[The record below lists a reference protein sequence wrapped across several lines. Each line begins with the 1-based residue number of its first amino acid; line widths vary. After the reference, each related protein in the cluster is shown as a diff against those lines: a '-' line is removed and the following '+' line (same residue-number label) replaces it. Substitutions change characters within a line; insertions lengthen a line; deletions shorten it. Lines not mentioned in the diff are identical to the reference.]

1 MMRRQGSVMIIVAMS
16 IILIMG
22 IVALV
27 IDYGVFLVEKNNLQY
42 GMDAAVLAGIKEL
55 PDSEQAA
62 RIMINDYLVL
72 NDVDPANV
80 TILIDNV
87 DGIIRLN
94 GEITVQTIFARVFGI
109 TEVNIAQTS
118 AAQVGVAGSAAT
130 GLRPFVVKEDQC
142 WPGNIVVLREMVGD
156 QGNYGPVRLGDADSG
171 LSDLVDNV
179 LYGTDVVI
187 NVGDFLDT
195 EPGAMTA
202 LYRQASDYINSLGP
216 DDDDRYWVLPV
227 IGSDVDYQGLTS
239 VEVKGFALIKIS
251 DIVKEGN
258 DWTIE
263 GEFVAKVIS
272 GNINNDAGDYGLLSS
287 RLIK

>member
-1 MMRRQGSVMIIVAMS
+1 MKRKGSVMIIVAMS

-22 IVALV
+22 IVAIV

-62 RIMINDYLVL
+62 RTMVNDYLVL

-80 TILIDNV
+80 TILIDNEE
-87 DGIIRLN
+87 GIIRLN
-94 GEITVQTIFARVFGI
+94 GEITVQTIFARVFGV

-142 WPGNIVVLREMVGD
+142 FPGNIVVLREMVGD

-195 EPGAMTA
+195 EPGAMTS

-239 VEVKGFALIKIS
+239 VEVKGFALIKVS
-251 DIVKEGN
+251 DLVKTGN

-263 GEFVAKVIS
+263 GEFVAKVIA
-272 GNINNDAGDYGLLSS
+272 GNINNEAGDYGLLSS